1 MPSRIIGTVITNS
14 HRKIM
19 TMKIARVKLA
29 SVVAATLLALCS
41 NANATFYPNS
51 FYFGLGV
58 GGAEMDSNDSF
69 SCESGSCSGLD
80 STAKIKSSGAPGATV
95 HIGYALHSLPIQ
107 FELSYQYFY
116 QFEYD
121 EDNILQTGDSLKSK
135 IYNQSAFANVILN
148 ANFNW
153 PVIPYIMAGYGA
165 NYSDVESNYT
175 ASSSADETSK
185 RNDELR
191 AAWQA
196 GAGFYYQITP
206 NLMFNL
212 VYKYQNLGK
221 VTWRVNN
228 SNTNTEFSAK
238 NLTNNQ
244 GEIGLIYFIGDQHQ
258 PPSLVDE

>member
-1 MPSRIIGTVITNS
+1 
-14 HRKIM
+14 
-19 TMKIARVKLA
+19 MKIARVKIA
-29 SVVAATLLALCS
+29 TVVAATLIALCS
-41 NANATFYPNS
+41 SASATFYPNS
-51 FYFGLGV
+51 FYFGFGV
-58 GGAEMDSNDSF
+58 GGAEMDSDGNFTCD
-69 SCESGSCSGLD
+69 SGSCSGL
-80 STAKIKSSGAPGATV
+80 SSSAQIKSNGAPGGTI
-95 HIGYALHSLPIQ
+95 HIGYALHWLPIQ

-121 EDNILQTGDSLKSK
+121 EDNILQTGDKLESK
-135 IYNQSAFANVILN
+135 VSNQSAFANVIVN

-153 PVIPYIMAGYGA
+153 PVIPYILAGYGA
-165 NYSDVESNYT
+165 NYSDVKSDYT
-175 ASSSADETSK
+175 ADSSTTRTTK

-228 SNTNTEFSAK
+228 NDVDTKFSSK